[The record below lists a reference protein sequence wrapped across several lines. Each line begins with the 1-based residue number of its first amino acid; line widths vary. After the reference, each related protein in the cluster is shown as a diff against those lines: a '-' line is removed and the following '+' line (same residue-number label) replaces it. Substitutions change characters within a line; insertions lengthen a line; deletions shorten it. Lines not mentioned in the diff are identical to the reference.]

1 VAFDGATVL
10 WLAERA
16 VVVAFVGAL
25 IGLDHIAVGQFM
37 VAQPVVG
44 AVAVAWLVGEPLLG
58 VWSALTFQLLWAG
71 QLPVGAYVPPN
82 VAITAIAAVGIAAP
96 GPLPFP
102 ARMVLAAALAVPVG
116 VVAGR
121 LDVWV
126 KSRNIGVLHRAE
138 NDVLDGRPF
147 ALGGAVVRGIV
158 RFFLKDF
165 CVLLAAVFLGAALVT
180 AAAPFITARAVKGLS
195 YAFAVMPAVGVASA
209 LRMYGKKNAVA
220 AFAAGAVVAAVALV
234 AITFA
239 R

>member
-1 VAFDGATVL
+1 VAFDGATAL

-71 QLPVGAYVPPN
+71 QLPIGAYVPPN
-82 VAITAIAAVGIAAP
+82 AAITAIAAVGIAAP
-96 GPLPFP
+96 GSLPFSS
-102 ARMVLAAALAVPVG
+102 RMVLAAALAVPVG
-116 VVAGR
+116 VLAGR
-121 LDVWV
+121 LDMWV

-147 ALGGAVVRGIV
+147 ALGGAVVRGIA

-165 CVLLAAVFLGAALVT
+165 CVLLAAVFLGAALMT
-180 AAAPFITARAVKGLS
+180 AAAPFIPARAVNGLR
-195 YAFAVMPAVGVASA
+195 YAFVLMPAVGVASA
-209 LRMYGKKNAVA
+209 LRMYGKKNAVV
-220 AFAAGAVVAAVALV
+220 AFAVGVVVALV
-234 AITFA
+234 AIGAFTLA